1 MKECIVYVG
10 MAGDIIHYGHVNII
24 KEASKYGLVT
34 IGLLTDDAIIS
45 YKRTPI
51 ITFENRKKVIEQFKD
66 VDNIIPQNSLDYTEN
81 LIKLKP
87 KYVVHGDDWKTGPQK
102 KTRDKIIELLKNWG
116 GQLVEIPYTKNI
128 STTQIIKKILD
139 TNN

>member
-10 MAGDIIHYGHVNII
+10 FAGDLIHHGHVNII
-24 KEASKYGLVT
+24 NQASKYGSVT
-34 IGLLTDDAIIS
+34 IGLLTDEAIIS

-51 ITFENRKKVIEQFKD
+51 VTFENRKKVIEQFKD